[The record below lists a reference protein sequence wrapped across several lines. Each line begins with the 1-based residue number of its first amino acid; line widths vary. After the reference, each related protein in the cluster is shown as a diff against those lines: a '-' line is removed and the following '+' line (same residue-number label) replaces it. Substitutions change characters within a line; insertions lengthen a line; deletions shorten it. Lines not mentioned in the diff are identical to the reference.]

1 MSYIIEKKDRRH
13 RFKNIHGNYSLPYQ
27 AKVKLFNHP
36 EKKNFA
42 AYNDTTEDIKKL
54 IQLSLLEKTRIRACG
69 SIWSLS
75 EAPHTDGILV
85 FNVNAQNKPAMKF
98 KGFLNANYLQKEGD
112 TNEFLFAQCGNTI
125 KDLNTYCTLS
135 DRSLATSGASN
146 GQTIAGA
153 ISTGVNGSAI
163 DVGCIQDTVVGLH
176 IIKGEGPNDSVYL
189 EPESAP
195 IINQQFADKINA
207 TLIRDD
213 DLFYAALVSLGAF
226 GYIHGVMIQ
235 TEPLFELHNFIRKV
249 DIKDAYQYTQNGNI
263 QGTPMDIASMIPE
276 DLYHLKFYLN
286 QYNLH
291 NNLRAEIIYKI
302 PPGQKIFGKLLQYG
316 KDFLF
321 KVVKSLT
328 TIADDLI
335 PPFIDMRLPK
345 AGEEEIGTLGEIF
358 GDTTNLRAGQFSCA
372 LAVNAVDTERVTQ
385 IMIAHFKKK
394 GVKKIPALFSYRF
407 VKQSKATIAY
417 TQFEKNCIIGIDGIE
432 NNPTKKYLKVITE
445 ILSATGI
452 QHTWH
457 WGKRHDMDAAFV
469 KKMYG
474 NRLEVWRAQRAS
486 FLSVEVGKAFSSTY
500 LDRLGLT
507 TRYV

>member
-36 EKKNFA
+36 EKKDFA

-75 EAPHTDGILV
+75 KAQYVDGIMV
-85 FNVNAQNKPAMKF
+85 FNVDEDNEPSMKF
-98 KGFLNANYLQKEGD
+98 KGFLNANYLQTKGD

-125 KDLNTYCTLS
+125 KDLNAYCTSS

-163 DVGCIQDTVVGLH
+163 NVGCIQDTVVGLH
-176 IIKGEGPNDSVYL
+176 IVKGNGPNDSVYL
-189 EPESAP
+189 EPASAP

-207 TLIRDD
+207 TIIRDD
-213 DLFYAALVSLGAF
+213 DLFHSALVSLGAF

-235 TEPLFELHNFIRKV
+235 TVPLFELHNFIRKV
-249 DIKDAYQYTQNGNI
+249 DIADAYQYTQNGKVE
-263 QGTPMDIASMIPE
+263 GTPMDIATMNPA
-276 DLYHLKFYLN
+276 DLYHLKFYIN
-286 QYNLH
+286 QYRVE

-302 PPGQKIFGKLLQYG
+302 PSGQKIFGKLLQYG
-316 KDFLF
+316 KDFLL
-321 KVVKSLT
+321 KVVKALA

-335 PPFIDMRLPK
+335 PPIIDSRLPK
-345 AGEEEIGTLGEIF
+345 DGEEEVGTLGEIF
-358 GDTTNLRAGQFSCA
+358 GDTTNLRSGQFSCA

-385 IMIAHFKKK
+385 IMLAHFDKK

-407 VKQSKATIAY
+407 VKQSKATLAY

-432 NNPTKKYLKVITE
+432 NTPTLKYLKEITE
-445 ILSATGI
+445 LLQATDI
-452 QHTWH
+452 PHTWH
-457 WGKRHDMDAAFV
+457 WGKQNNMDATFV
-469 KKMYG
+469 QKMYG
-474 NRLEVWRAQRAS
+474 DQLTTWRMQRAT
-486 FLSVEVGKAFSSTY
+486 FLSTEVAKAFSSRY
-500 LDRLGLT
+500 LDELGLT